1 MGPLFSFLSSYWWL
15 VFPFAAI
22 VGGWGKAV
30 AAYSERRRRDKIE
43 LARIEAEAAQRA
55 VATSAPPRVRQL
67 AKTMATHDKVND
79 RWFSYEMD
87 LATLIDFPMLIDL
100 REPLTEAFHRARV
113 RADTLRPA
121 EPDDFDDPAD
131 IERYRDAVREYVVSF
146 EAAEREARRRRDSGF
161 TADERESLNR
171 ARKLTATASDEGATP
186 AERQAAYRKLRDEL
200 RGIIDVPG
208 AAGEHIERSIALAI
222 ERGRD

>member
-1 MGPLFSFLSSYWWL
+1 MWAAVQLFSSYWWL

-113 RADTLRPA
+113 RADTYVPPNPTTSMTRPTSNA
-121 EPDDFDDPAD
+121 TGTPYGNMWCRSRPPNA
-131 IERYRDAVREYVVSF
+131 RLAVVGT
-146 EAAEREARRRRDSGF
+146 AASPPTSG
-161 TADERESLNR
+161 NR
-171 ARKLTATASDEGATP
+171 
-186 AERQAAYRKLRDEL
+186 
-200 RGIIDVPG
+200 
-208 AAGEHIERSIALAI
+208 
-222 ERGRD
+222 

>member
-100 REPLTEAFHRARV
+100 YLQGRLDLDRFVSETIPLDAVEEAFHRM
-113 RADTLRPA
+113 
-121 EPDDFDDPAD
+121 
-131 IERYRDAVREYVVSF
+131 
-146 EAAEREARRRRDSGF
+146 
-161 TADERESLNR
+161 
-171 ARKLTATASDEGATP
+171 
-186 AERQAAYRKLRDEL
+186 
-200 RGIIDVPG
+200 
-208 AAGEHIERSIALAI
+208 
-222 ERGRD
+222 ERGEVLRSVVVL